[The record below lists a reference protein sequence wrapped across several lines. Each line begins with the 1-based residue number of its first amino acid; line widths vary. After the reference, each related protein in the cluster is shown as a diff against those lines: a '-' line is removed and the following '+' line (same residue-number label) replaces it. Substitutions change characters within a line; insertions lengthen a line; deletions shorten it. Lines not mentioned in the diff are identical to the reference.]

1 MSSSVFVQLEFWL
14 LVLFSVVVPVAI
26 YVWLLYTR
34 AISRFTVLALGVV
47 LVAVSAL
54 DVYLL
59 QRLEHEAKVT
69 PSIADDRLFQSELTL
84 ALYLLPLLFAGIGI
98 NMISHVL
105 IEHLAE
111 AERQYD
117 DDASGHGRG

>member
-26 YVWLLYTR
+26 YVWLLYKR
-34 AISRFTVLALGVV
+34 AISRFTVLAFGVV
-47 LVAVSAL
+47 LVAISAL

-59 QRLEHEAKVT
+59 QRLEHEAKAT
-69 PSIADDRLFQSELTL
+69 PSISDDLLFQSELTL

-111 AERQYD
+111 AERNYD
-117 DDASGHGRG
+117 ETSGRDGG